1 MQMIRKLFAILVV
14 ALALA
19 VPRASAQVEF
29 KRGLEQVSFI
39 PKGQWI
45 TGVSVSFSQS
55 DQKNYQFLIVENL
68 HGDAFTF
75 KVSPMLMYAFQ
86 KDMAAGG
93 KFAYTRT
100 RTRLNSADIV
110 LGGDSNFNVDNLYS
124 ISQNDSAMAAYR
136 NYFSLGRSRRFGF
149 FNEVQLQVG
158 GGESKIINGSGDDL
172 TGTFERNWNLNI
184 GLAPGMIMFLNNYS
198 AIEVNVGVLGFSY
211 NHTKATTDQ
220 IYVAS
225 RESKQAN
232 FKINLFSITFGV
244 AFYL

>member
-124 ISQNDSAMAAYR
+124 ISQNYSAMAAYR

-198 AIEVNVGVLGFSY
+198 AIEVNVGVLGFS
-211 NHTKATTDQ
+211 
-220 IYVAS
+220 
-225 RESKQAN
+225 
-232 FKINLFSITFGV
+232 
-244 AFYL
+244 

>member
-124 ISQNDSAMAAYR
+124 ISQNYSAMAAYR

-198 AIEVNVGVLGFSY
+198 AIEVNVGALGFSY